1 MTLIVYVF
9 LKLEPA
15 KDVLRTTRFRT
26 LFQIQHAKGPKHY
39 WSLDYGTFI
48 IIIHHSEKN
57 RVEKCLP

>member
-26 LFQIQHAKGPKHY
+26 LFHIQHAKGPKHY

-48 IIIHHSEKN
+48 IIIYHSEKN